1 MLPFFLQNCA
11 RQAVASL
18 VVQETETKQSV
29 LCYRADGN
37 GLHLLFLV
45 IDKTIFLEILT
56 SSYVH
61 GLLVVIGSYY
71 TFHFAY
77 QASHKLYFRY
87 LMEFVMGLQPS
98 SKLSTVKYRKMSTE
112 LHYLLKCNY
121 C

>member
-1 MLPFFLQNCA
+1 MIPFFLQNSA
-11 RQAVASL
+11 RQSLASM

-61 GLLVVIGSYY
+61 GLLVVVGSYY

-77 QASHKLYFRY
+77 QASHKLYFQY

-98 SKLSTVKYRKMSTE
+98 SKLSTVMYRRCVQNFIT
-112 LHYLLKCNY
+112 
-121 C
+121 

>member
-1 MLPFFLQNCA
+1 M
-11 RQAVASL
+11 

-29 LCYRADGN
+29 LCCRAHGK

-45 IDKTIFLEILT
+45 IDKTIFVEILA

-77 QASHKLYFRY
+77 QASHKLHFQY
-87 LMEFVMGLQPS
+87 LMEFVMGLQSS
-98 SKLSTVKYRKMSTE
+98 SKSSTVKYRKMSTE
-112 LHYLLKCNY
+112 LHYLLKINAIIVKLEVIPV
-121 C
+121 